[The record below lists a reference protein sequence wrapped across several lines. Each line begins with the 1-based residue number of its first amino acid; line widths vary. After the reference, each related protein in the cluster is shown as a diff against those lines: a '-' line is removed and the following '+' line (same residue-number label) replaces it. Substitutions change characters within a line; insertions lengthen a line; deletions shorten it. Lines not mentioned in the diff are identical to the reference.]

1 MDEIQRLAK
10 ADAQGLQQ
18 IRTLTIAER
27 IDMQIELL
35 ESTLRELREAKLAI
49 VRNPDIDKIL
59 KSMRHI

>member
-59 KSMRHI
+59 KWMRHI